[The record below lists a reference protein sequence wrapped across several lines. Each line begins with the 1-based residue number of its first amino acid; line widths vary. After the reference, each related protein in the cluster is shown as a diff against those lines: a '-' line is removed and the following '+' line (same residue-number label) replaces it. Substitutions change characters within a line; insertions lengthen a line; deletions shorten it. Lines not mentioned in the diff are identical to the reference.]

1 MNPEFQHAAS
11 GWMMMAVA
19 KKERCGL
26 FGPTQQTQPCFRRM
40 FKFGTLPLAN

>member
-11 GWMMMAVA
+11 GWTTAAA
-19 KKERCGL
+19 KKERRGL